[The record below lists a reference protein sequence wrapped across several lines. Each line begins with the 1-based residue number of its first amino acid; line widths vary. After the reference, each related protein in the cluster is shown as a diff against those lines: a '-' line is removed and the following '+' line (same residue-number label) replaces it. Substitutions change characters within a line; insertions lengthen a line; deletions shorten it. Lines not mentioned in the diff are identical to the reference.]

1 MRFGFKFFHYN
12 LHDFAFF
19 KVEALEDKVASASMQ
34 IKGWKLPSR
43 DMSDIPVGQVVD
55 ICRDRLASLEMNIER
70 RYLKPPLGIK

>member
-1 MRFGFKFFHYN
+1 MI
-12 LHDFAFF
+12 LPFF